1 MNTNL
6 ATERTGFQEVRSNVN
21 GVHLRPLL
29 RKILYAV
36 STRKLPLPVEGVN
49 KLEFA
54 PSPYPLP
61 AGERVNPLKLI
72 INFLP
77 LDGGGAGWG

>member
-1 MNTNL
+1 MNTKL
-6 ATERTGFQEVRSNVN
+6 ATERTELQEVRSNVN

-54 PSPYPLP
+54 P
-61 AGERVNPLKLI
+61 LKLI

>member
-1 MNTNL
+1 LNL
-6 ATERTGFQEVRSNVN
+6 P
-21 GVHLRPLL
+21 HPRPP
-29 RKILYAV
+29 RG
-36 STRKLPLPVEGVN
+36 EGVK
-49 KLEFA
+49 KLEYS

-61 AGERVNPLKLI
+61 VGERVNLLNLI

>member
-1 MNTNL
+1 MKLWKSKTPGSHPLRN
-6 ATERTGFQEVRSNVN
+6 GFFISLSFFPQK
-21 GVHLRPLL
+21 G
-29 RKILYAV
+29 
-36 STRKLPLPVEGVN
+36 EGVK

-54 PSPYPLP
+54 
-61 AGERVNPLKLI
+61 PLKLI

>member
-1 MNTNL
+1 MKLWKSKTPGSHPLRN
-6 ATERTGFQEVRSNVN
+6 GFLISLSFFPQK
-21 GVHLRPLL
+21 G
-29 RKILYAV
+29 
-36 STRKLPLPVEGVN
+36 EGVK

-54 PSPYPLP
+54 H
-61 AGERVNPLKLI
+61 LKLI

>member
-1 MNTNL
+1 MVHRLL
-6 ATERTGFQEVRSNVN
+6 ACHEKLGSF
-21 GVHLRPLL
+21 HLEAPSPQ
-29 RKILYAV
+29 AG
-36 STRKLPLPVEGVN
+36 EGVK
-49 KLEFA
+49 KLELA

-61 AGERVNPLKLI
+61 AGERVNSLKLI